1 MQRVVATSVL
11 AITQLISPDLSLAR
25 LSTLHSGIGAKTLDT
40 PAPFANAVWNV
51 VYVGTLLFALY
62 QAALDTRESL
72 LLRRVGW
79 YAATSFGATSVAA
92 AATALSS
99 RGPRLPT
106 VLADSMVSAATVA
119 WTVALCTAIA
129 WALLMLAVRGLAAHV
144 QPFSLGEH
152 LCVVAPLSL
161 YAGWV
166 TILTS
171 INYAGAALSSGALAL
186 SVLSPHRALAAS
198 LVLASG
204 IAACAGVFTSRGNP
218 WYAFGSVWGLLGV
231 AASSWRFDHGRN
243 VLSATSLVAAT
254 AVVALTALRILAL
267 RRNRWAVP
275 WHDARPLAL
284 HALQTAREAL
294 ASLRAR
300 LAAARGGGGQR
311 KGGHRVSGASSPAGA
326 QQRQGAAPAAASQ
339 AAAAARPP
347 CGAGC
352 REGAGGG
359 DARRQAQGNPA
370 GQPGGPGRAGSLAGC
385 HRRGGC
391 HPLRPSVTGGQASC
405 GCSCLPLVWR
415 ALTGRAG

>member
-1 MQRVVATSVL
+1 MYVHPGEEPSPEEDMQRVVATSVL

-300 LAAARGGGGQR
+300 LAAARGGDR
-311 KGGHRVSGASSPAGA
+311 KAHV
-326 QQRQGAAPAAASQ
+326 
-339 AAAAARPP
+339 
-347 CGAGC
+347 
-352 REGAGGG
+352 
-359 DARRQAQGNPA
+359 
-370 GQPGGPGRAGSLAGC
+370 
-385 HRRGGC
+385 
-391 HPLRPSVTGGQASC
+391 
-405 GCSCLPLVWR
+405 
-415 ALTGRAG
+415 